1 MSITCFP
8 VSLFPCLPVSRFIC
22 MPIHLDIVTIERVV
36 VSEEVDYV
44 SAPAIDGIVGILPK
58 HEPMLTALAIGE
70 LHYKKGN
77 AETSFAIGGGFME
90 VRPDKVTVLA
100 DVAESADE
108 IDEQR
113 AEAARK
119 RAQELMAQKVTSD
132 SSAVQAALLE
142 QSVRRAE
149 LRLKVA
155 RRRRTGGTPE

>member
-1 MSITCFP
+1 MS
-8 VSLFPCLPVSRFIC
+8 
-22 MPIHLDIVTIERVV
+22 MHLDIVTIERVI

-44 SAPAIDGIVGILPK
+44 SAPALEGVVGILPK
-58 HEPMLTALAIGE
+58 HQPMLTALSIGE
-70 LHYKKGN
+70 LRYKKGN
-77 AETSFAIGGGFME
+77 QESVFAIGGGFME

-119 RAQELMAQKVTSD
+119 RAQELMSQRTETASE
-132 SSAVQAALLE
+132 AVQAAMLE
-142 QSVRRAE
+142 QSMRRAE

-155 RRRRTGGTPE
+155 RKRRATSSGTQQ

>member
-1 MSITCFP
+1 MS
-8 VSLFPCLPVSRFIC
+8 
-22 MPIHLDIVTIERVV
+22 IHLDIVTIERIV

-44 SAPAIDGIVGILPK
+44 SAPAIDGIMGILPK
-58 HEPMLTALAIGE
+58 HEPLLTALSIGE
-70 LHYKKGN
+70 LRYRKGSN
-77 AETSFAIGGGFME
+77 EYAFAIGGGFME
-90 VRPDKVTVLA
+90 VRPDKITVLA

-119 RAQELMAQKVTSD
+119 RAQELMAQKTQAGVD
-132 SSAVQAALLE
+132 VAQAALLE

-155 RRRRTGGTPE
+155 RKRHGGAG

>member
-1 MSITCFP
+1 
-8 VSLFPCLPVSRFIC
+8 
-22 MPIHLDIVTIERVV
+22 MPLHLDIVTIERIV

-44 SAPAIDGIVGILPK
+44 SAPGIDGVIGILPK
-58 HEPMLTALAIGE
+58 HEPLLTALSIGE
-70 LHYKKGN
+70 LHYRKGN
-77 AETSFAIGGGFME
+77 QESSFAIGGGFME

-100 DVAESADE
+100 DAAESADE

-119 RAQELMAQKVTSD
+119 RAQDLMSQKVD
-132 SSAVQAALLE
+132 SGSAAVQAALLE

-155 RRRRTGGTPE
+155 RRRRSSGTQE

>member
-1 MSITCFP
+1 
-8 VSLFPCLPVSRFIC
+8 

-36 VSEEVDYV
+36 VSEDVDYV
-44 SAPAIDGIVGILPK
+44 SAPGIDGVIGILPK
-58 HEPMLTALAIGE
+58 HEPLLTGLSIGE
-70 LHYKKGN
+70 LHYRKGN
-77 AETSFAIGGGFME
+77 TETLFAIGGGFME

-119 RAQELMAQKVTSD
+119 RAEELMAQKVTGGSE
-132 SSAVQAALLE
+132 AVQAVLLE
-142 QSVRRAE
+142 QTIRRAE

-155 RRRRTGGTPE
+155 RRRRSGTRE